1 MPGKDGLLH
10 ISEVKWDRI
19 DSLEGILKVGDELN
33 VKLISIDQKTGKYRL
48 SRKVLFSKKS

>member
-48 SRKVLFSKKS
+48 SRKVLFSKKA